1 MSKKALPTEVR
12 LLFVLIPLMV
22 LLTIVSPRFLTLNN
36 LSNVI
41 WSICIIGILSA
52 GAIYPRIT
60 GGIDLS
66 LGAIVA
72 LTGIIVDMLMNKFGI
87 HWVPAIMI
95 TIVVGALLGLFNGFI
110 VAKIKVP
117 AFVVTMAAKTYLYG
131 VALVVS
137 QGAMLA
143 ILEPKPFIQI
153 STGRF
158 LGLPN
163 PIYIMVVLAAVSQF
177 LLRRTAFGRQVMAV
191 GSNEVAAKLSG
202 VDPDKV
208 RLISYTLS
216 GATSAVGGVVFASLT
231 QQVFAAAASGIE
243 LEVMTALVIGGTSA
257 VGGKGSVV
265 GAIIGAIMVAF
276 IINGLNLLNIPAPYH
291 PIVTGVVIIVALI
304 FNQGSVDGFN
314 FGSLLKGRK
323 PGPSA

>member
-1 MSKKALPTEVR
+1 LV
-12 LLFVLIPLMV
+12 LLPLMV
-22 LLTIVSPRFLTLNN
+22 VLTILSPRFLSLDN
-36 LSNVI
+36 LSNVL
-41 WSICIIGILSA
+41 WSICLIGILSS

-72 LTGIIVDMLMNKFGI
+72 LTGIVVDLLMNKLGI
-87 HWVPAIMI
+87 HWVPAIVLTIMI
-95 TIVVGALLGLFNGFI
+95 GALIGLFNGFI
-110 VAKIKVP
+110 VAKIRVP

-143 ILEPKPFIQI
+143 ILGPKQFIAI
-153 STGRF
+153 GTGRF

-163 PIYIMVVLAAVSQF
+163 PIYIMVVLAVASQF
-177 LLRRTAFGRQVMAV
+177 LLRRTAFGRRVMAV

-202 VDPDKV
+202 VDPDRV
-208 RLISYTLS
+208 RLMAYTLS

-257 VGGKGSVV
+257 VGGRGSVF
-265 GAIIGAIMVAF
+265 GAIIGAVMVAF
-276 IINGLNLLNIPAPYH
+276 IINGLNLLNVPAPFH
-291 PIVTGVVIIVALI
+291 PIVTGVVILVALVLNSGTADPLA
-304 FNQGSVDGFN
+304 FLGLG
-314 FGSLLKGRK
+314 KKRK
-323 PGPSA
+323 TDAAA

>member
-1 MSKKALPTEVR
+1 MNKKPLATEFR
-12 LLFVLIPLMV
+12 LLLVLVPLMAV
-22 LLTIVSPRFLTLNN
+22 LTILSPRFLSLDN
-36 LSNVI
+36 LSNVL
-41 WSICIIGILSA
+41 WSICLIGILAS

-66 LGAIVA
+66 LGATVA
-72 LTGIIVDMLMNKFGI
+72 LTGIVVDMLMNKAGI
-87 HWVPAIMI
+87 HWIPAILI
-95 TIVVGALLGLFNGFI
+95 TIVVGSLLGLFNGFI
-110 VAKIKVP
+110 VAKIRVP

-143 ILEPKPFIQI
+143 ILGPKPFIAI
-153 STGRF
+153 GTGRF

-163 PIYIMVVLAAVSQF
+163 PIYIMVALAAASQF
-177 LLRRTAFGRQVMAV
+177 LLRRTAFGRKVMAV

-202 VDPDKV
+202 VDPDRV
-208 RLISYTLS
+208 RLVSYAIS

-257 VGGKGSVV
+257 VGGRGSVV
-265 GAIIGAIMVAF
+265 GAVIGAVMVAF
-276 IINGLNLLNIPAPYH
+276 IINGLNLMNVPAPFH
-291 PIVTGVVIIVALI
+291 PIVSGVVILVALI
-304 FNQGSVDGFN
+304 LNQGSIDLSRISGW
-314 FGSLLKGRK
+314 LRARK
-323 PGPSA
+323 PEVSA

>member
-1 MSKKALPTEVR
+1 MYKKPLPTEIR
-12 LLFVLIPLMV
+12 LLLVLIPLMAV
-22 LLTIVSPRFLTLNN
+22 LTILSPRFLTLDN

-41 WSICIIGILSA
+41 WSICIIGILSS

-66 LGAIVA
+66 LGATVA
-72 LTGIIVDMLMNKFGI
+72 LTGIVVDMLMNKFGI
-87 HWVPAIMI
+87 HWVLAIVL
-95 TIVVGALLGLFNGFI
+95 TILVGALLGLFNGFI
-110 VAKIKVP
+110 VAKIRVP

-131 VALVVS
+131 IALVVS

-143 ILEPKPFIQI
+143 ILGPKPFIAI
-153 STGRF
+153 GTGRF

-163 PIYIMVVLAAVSQF
+163 PIYIMVALAVISQYI
-177 LLRRTAFGRQVMAV
+177 LRRTSFGRQVMAV

-202 VDPDKV
+202 VDPDRV
-208 RLISYTLS
+208 RLISYSIS

-276 IINGLNLLNIPAPYH
+276 IINGLNLLNVPAPFH
-291 PIVTGVVIIVALI
+291 PIVSGIVILVALVL
-304 FNQGSVDGFN
+304 NQGNYG
-314 FGSLLKGRK
+314 GSKLAGWIKARK
-323 PGPSA
+323 SGASA

>member
-1 MSKKALPTEVR
+1 MTGVQTCALP
-12 LLFVLIPLMV
+12 I
-22 LLTIVSPRFLTLNN
+22 S
-36 LSNVI
+36 
-41 WSICIIGILSA
+41 
-52 GAIYPRIT
+52 RIT

-72 LTGIIVDMLMNKFGI
+72 LTGIVVDMLMNKLGI
-87 HWVPAIMI
+87 HWVPAIILTIMI
-95 TIVVGALLGLFNGFI
+95 GALIGLFNGFI

-137 QGAMLA
+137 EGAMLA
-143 ILEPKPFIQI
+143 ILGPKQFIAI
-153 STGRF
+153 GTGRF

-163 PIYIMVVLAAVSQF
+163 PIYIMVVLAVASQF
-177 LLRRTAFGRQVMAV
+177 LLRRTAFGRRVMAV

-202 VDPDKV
+202 VDPDRV
-208 RLISYTLS
+208 RLMAYTLS

-257 VGGKGSVV
+257 VGGRGSVF
-265 GAIIGAIMVAF
+265 GAIIGAVMVAF
-276 IINGLNLLNIPAPYH
+276 IINGLNLLNVPAPFH
-291 PIVTGVVIIVALI
+291 PIVTGVVILVALVLNSGTADPLA
-304 FNQGSVDGFN
+304 FLGLG
-314 FGSLLKGRK
+314 KKRK
-323 PGPSA
+323 TDIAA

>member
-12 LLFVLIPLMV
+12 LLFVLVPLMV

-41 WSICIIGILSA
+41 WSICIIGILSS

-87 HWVPAIMI
+87 HWIPAIMM
-95 TIVVGALLGLFNGFI
+95 TIVVGAVLGLFNGFI

-163 PIYIMVVLAAVSQF
+163 PIYIMVVLAAASQF

-202 VDPDKV
+202 VDPDRV

-231 QQVFAAAASGIE
+231 QQVFAAAASGVE

-314 FGSLLKGRK
+314 FGGLLKGRK
-323 PGPSA
+323 TGPQA

>member
-1 MSKKALPTEVR
+1 ST
-12 LLFVLIPLMV
+12 
-22 LLTIVSPRFLTLNN
+22 
-36 LSNVI
+36 
-41 WSICIIGILSA
+41 
-52 GAIYPRIT
+52 
-60 GGIDLS
+60 
-66 LGAIVA
+66 VA
-72 LTGIIVDMLMNKFGI
+72 LTGIVVDMMMNKFGI
-87 HWVPAIMI
+87 HWIPAIGI

-110 VAKIKVP
+110 VAKIRVP

-143 ILEPKPFIQI
+143 ILGPKIFIGI
-153 STGRF
+153 GTGRF

-163 PIYIMVVLAAVSQF
+163 PIYIMVVLAAASQF

-202 VDPDKV
+202 VDPDRV
-208 RLISYTLS
+208 RLVSYTIS

-257 VGGKGSVV
+257 VGGRGSVV

-276 IINGLNLLNIPAPYH
+276 IINGLNLMNVPAPFH
-291 PIVTGVVIIVALI
+291 PIVSGVVILVALI
-304 FNQGSVDGFN
+304 LNEGWASPKD
-314 FGSLLKGRK
+314 LARRALGR
-323 PGPSA
+323 

>member
-1 MSKKALPTEVR
+1 MHKKPLPTEIR
-12 LLFVLIPLMV
+12 LLLVLVPLMAV
-22 LLTIVSPRFLTLNN
+22 LTILSPRFLTLDN

-41 WSICIIGILSA
+41 WSVCIIGILSS

-66 LGAIVA
+66 LGATVA
-72 LTGIIVDMLMNKFGI
+72 LTGIVVDMLMNRFGI
-87 HWVPAIMI
+87 HWVLAIVL
-95 TIVVGALLGLFNGFI
+95 TILVGALLGLFNGFI
-110 VAKIKVP
+110 VAKIRVP

-131 VALVVS
+131 IALVVS

-143 ILEPKPFIQI
+143 ILGPKPFIAI
-153 STGRF
+153 GTGRF

-163 PIYIMVVLAAVSQF
+163 PIYIMVALAVISQF
-177 LLRRTAFGRQVMAV
+177 ILRRTAFGRQVMAV

-202 VDPDKV
+202 VDPDRV
-208 RLISYTLS
+208 RLISYSIS

-276 IINGLNLLNIPAPYH
+276 IINGLNLLNIPAPFH
-291 PIVTGVVIIVALI
+291 PIVSGIVILVALVL
-304 FNQGSVDGFN
+304 NQGSYE
-314 FGSLLKGRK
+314 GSKLAGWIKARK
-323 PGPSA
+323 SGASA